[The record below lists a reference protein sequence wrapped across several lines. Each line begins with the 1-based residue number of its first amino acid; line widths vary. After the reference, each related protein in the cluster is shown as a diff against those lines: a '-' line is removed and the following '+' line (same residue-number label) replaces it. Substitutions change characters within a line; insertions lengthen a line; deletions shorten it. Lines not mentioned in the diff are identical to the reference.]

1 MQWIAMLTM
10 LIDHI
15 GAVFFPKE
23 PMLRII
29 GRLSFPI
36 YAYLMVVGYHRTRNY
51 SKYVMR
57 IGALALISQLPYTL
71 TFDALRFNVI
81 ATLLV
86 CLLTLKILDM
96 KKIHIAIRVIMVLAS
111 IVLLEIVPFD
121 YGAYA
126 LVLMLIYRYLTS
138 TAMLIVQF
146 IVEIIFMVYNSWQ
159 VQFFSMIITY
169 MIAFNPNLIQKI
181 GHWRAPSWIWRSF
194 YPLHLTIIAIISYS
208 ITLLD

>member
-15 GAVFFPKE
+15 GAVFFPNE
-23 PMLRII
+23 LMLRII

-36 YAYLMVVGYHRTRNY
+36 YTYLMVVGYHRTSNF
-51 SKYVMR
+51 SKYVLR
-57 IGALALISQLPYTL
+57 LGLLAIISQLPYTL
-71 TFDALRFNVI
+71 TFDVLRFNVI

-96 KKIHIAIRVIMVLAS
+96 KKIHLAIRVFLAVGS
-111 IVLLEIVPFD
+111 LVLLEIVSFD

-126 LVLMLIYRYLTS
+126 LVLMLIYRYFTS
-138 TAMLIVQF
+138 SVMFIVQF
-146 IVEIIFMVYNSWQ
+146 IAEIIFMVYHSWLI
-159 VQFFSMIITY
+159 QFISMIVTY
-169 MIAFNPNLIQKI
+169 TIAFHPNIIQKLS
-181 GHWRAPSWIWRSF
+181 HWRAPNWIWRSF
-194 YPLHLTIIAIISYS
+194 YPLHLTIIAMINLY